1 MLLRV
6 GHARASVRQIPAEL
20 VTRYDD
26 DADVNTPVAEGGIQV
41 DHVHDQKI
49 ASGRDL
55 HFNTNAN
62 LGAVD
67 NLALDPVHV
76 ARDFLCPAAEP
87 VELHINELSNGS
99 TSVRILLLFDQELK
113 AS

>member
-6 GHARASVRQIPAEL
+6 GYARTSVRQIFAEL
-20 VTRYDD
+20 VTGNDD
-26 DADVNTPVAEGGIQV
+26 DADVNAPVAECGIQV
-41 DHVHDQKI
+41 DHVHDQKV
-49 ASGRDL
+49 ASSRNL
-55 HFNTNAN
+55 HFNADAN
-62 LGAVD
+62 LGTVH

-99 TSVRILLLFDQELK
+99 TSVRILLLFDQELE